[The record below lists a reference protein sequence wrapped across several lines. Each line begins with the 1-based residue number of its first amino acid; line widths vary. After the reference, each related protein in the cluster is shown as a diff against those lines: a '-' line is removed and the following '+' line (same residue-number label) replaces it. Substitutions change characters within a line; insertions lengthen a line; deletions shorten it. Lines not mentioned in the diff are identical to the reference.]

1 MFKRVTI
8 NVIRDWVAENWD
20 IHGTMSM
27 VKKCRKNRGEE
38 VVE

>member
-27 VKKCRKNRGEE
+27 VKNVERIEE
-38 VVE
+38 KRL